1 MELGSLLVGIDFSEL
16 EALLVTIEQVEL
28 VNAVGFTEQA
38 PVSAFESMELGLLV
52 GGIGVRE
59 LEASFAIIELVELVT
74 VFDFIELE
82 KLVSASEQME
92 LGSLLGGLETL
103 FGMFELV
110 EIVTEVG

>member
-1 MELGSLLVGIDFSEL
+1 MELGALLAGIDLSEL
-16 EALLVTIEQVEL
+16 
-28 VNAVGFTEQA
+28 TEQA

>member
-59 LEASFAIIELVELVT
+59 LEASFAIIELVEL
-74 VFDFIELE
+74 DFIELE